1 MKLAIGADHAGYA
14 LKDQIRDYLTEKGH
28 ELVDFGTHGSE
39 SVDYPDFGHAVGEY
53 VAAGKAEL
61 GIVICGSGIGISISA
76 NKVEGIRCACVSES
90 YSAAMARRHNNA
102 NVIAFGARVVGLDV
116 AKLIVDAFLENS
128 FEGGRHARRVEKI
141 EAVHLTNA

>member
-28 ELVDFGTHGSE
+28 ELVDFGTHGAE
-39 SVDYPDFGHAVGEY
+39 SVDYPDFGHTVGEY
-53 VAAGKAEL
+53 VASGKAEL
-61 GIVICGSGIGISISA
+61 GIVICGSGVGISISA
-76 NKVEGIRCACVSES
+76 NKVKGIRCACVSES

-116 AKLIVDAFLENS
+116 AKLIVDEFLANS

-141 EAVHLTNA
+141 EAVESPEA